1 MRSILALATAVA
13 ASMQGY
19 QAPSQYARQRV
30 ARSAAPLVTEKIT
43 YTTVGAYGA
52 QRQVRVRNAQLSMG
66 WGDPPVWSDAV
77 VKSNDEAGDGLRAIA
92 LEVSPETLEAHRIG
106 GQYVQLTLG
115 EEKPGFYAIASP
127 PVVGPT
133 EGKAFE
139 FLIKENEG
147 NAYLTSLAAGAAVKC
162 SEVSGG
168 GYAVGKAFNGE
179 DGAVDSEYDGFAC
192 MNQLFVAGGS
202 GIAPIRSTI
211 ESGVALDLPKP
222 ATLYYGVQDAS
233 VMAYADKF
241 DLWRSEFNVDVKPCH
256 SRPRRAAPS
265 AATSSVH
272 GGRRHRRAAE
282 HGRLRLR
289 AQDMFVAVKE
299 LLTKAGV
306 FESRVLS
313 NF

>member
-1 MRSILALATAVA
+1 MVSLSLLLLAPACALLPQRPARGRH
-13 ASMQGY
+13 AS
-19 QAPSQYARQRV
+19 
-30 ARSAAPLVTEKIT
+30 
-43 YTTVGAYGA
+43 
-52 QRQVRVRNAQLSMG
+52 QLSMG

-256 SRPRRAAPS
+256 SKAASGGAFGGYVQACMEADGIAVPRNTGACVCGPK
-265 AATSSVH
+265 
-272 GGRRHRRAAE
+272 
-282 HGRLRLR
+282 
-289 AQDMFVAVKE
+289 DMFVAVKE

>member
-1 MRSILALATAVA
+1 MVSLSLLLLAPACALVPQRPARGRH
-13 ASMQGY
+13 AS
-19 QAPSQYARQRV
+19 
-30 ARSAAPLVTEKIT
+30 
-43 YTTVGAYGA
+43 
-52 QRQVRVRNAQLSMG
+52 QLSMG

-192 MNQLFVAGGS
+192 MNPRANQIFNATSMGACVTVS
-202 GIAPIRSTI
+202 TRSRQSCF
-211 ESGVALDLPKP
+211 ENS
-222 ATLYYGVQDAS
+222 
-233 VMAYADKF
+233 
-241 DLWRSEFNVDVKPCH
+241 
-256 SRPRRAAPS
+256 RRAIA
-265 AATSSVH
+265 SS
-272 GGRRHRRAAE
+272 RNQPN
-282 HGRLRLR
+282 RLRFDR
-289 AQDMFVAVKE
+289 ARDF
-299 LLTKAGV
+299 
-306 FESRVLS
+306 
-313 NF
+313 

>member
-1 MRSILALATAVA
+1 MVSLSLLLLAPACALL
-13 ASMQGY
+13 
-19 QAPSQYARQRV
+19 PQR
-30 ARSAAPLVTEKIT
+30 P
-43 YTTVGAYGA
+43 
-52 QRQVRVRNAQLSMG
+52 VRGRNAQLSMG

-168 GYAVGKAFNGE
+168 GY
-179 DGAVDSEYDGFAC
+179 
-192 MNQLFVAGGS
+192 
-202 GIAPIRSTI
+202 
-211 ESGVALDLPKP
+211 
-222 ATLYYGVQDAS
+222 
-233 VMAYADKF
+233 
-241 DLWRSEFNVDVKPCH
+241 
-256 SRPRRAAPS
+256 
-265 AATSSVH
+265 
-272 GGRRHRRAAE
+272 
-282 HGRLRLR
+282 
-289 AQDMFVAVKE
+289 
-299 LLTKAGV
+299 
-306 FESRVLS
+306 
-313 NF
+313 